1 MSSSLMSEPMSG
13 IMTCT
18 RRRAR
23 CQRRPQSLI
32 ASSLAFPVSPSIRRR
47 FMPSMIGKKLITLMR
62 QTFPPFYSRAPGQA
76 LRPVSSSGGSG
87 CAFTTTEGPRGT
99 EARLHHNTRK
109 LCQLFHPR
117 LLRPRRERPRG
128 SAAEQRDE
136 VAPLH
141 SITSSARPRS
151 IGGTSRPSAF
161 AVLRL
166 ITSSYLVGCWTGRS
180 AGLAPLRMRSM

>member
-1 MSSSLMSEPMSG
+1 MSEPMSG

-128 SAAEQRDE
+128 HGAEQSDE
-136 VAPLH
+136 LATPHGFSWVKGPNATTQYTK
-141 SITSSARPRS
+141 TS
-151 IGGTSRPSAF
+151 
-161 AVLRL
+161 
-166 ITSSYLVGCWTGRS
+166 
-180 AGLAPLRMRSM
+180 